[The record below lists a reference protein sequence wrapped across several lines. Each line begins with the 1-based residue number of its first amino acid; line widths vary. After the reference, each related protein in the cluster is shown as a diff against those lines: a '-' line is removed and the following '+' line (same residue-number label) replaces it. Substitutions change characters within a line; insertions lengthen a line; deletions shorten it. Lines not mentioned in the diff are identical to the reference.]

1 MTADPLIEKYLD
13 ILKYQKQ
20 YSKNTIGAYQRD
32 LDRFVTVSNLGSLE
46 EAQPHHVQSF
56 VNYLHRRDLAPR
68 TIQRHLSSIRACFA
82 YLEKHRYLK
91 SNPAVSVRA
100 PKNQQKLPR
109 LLDTDQAAKLL
120 AFEPRTKLQVRDKAM
135 MELFYSSGLR
145 LSELVGINMSDLNL
159 GDGFVSV
166 TGKGKKSRQV
176 PLGRHANT
184 ALQKWLKYCPEYG
197 NNTPVFTG
205 RNAKRIS
212 PRTVQSRLKHY
223 GRTELDDIAL
233 HPHMLRHSF
242 ASHML
247 ESSGDLRS
255 VQELLGHSD
264 ISTTQIY
271 THLDFQHLT
280 KVYDNAHPRAKR
292 KPK

>member
-1 MTADPLIEKYLD
+1 MTNDPLLEKYLD

-20 YSKNTIGAYQRD
+20 YSPNTINAYQRD
-32 LDRFVTVSNLGSLE
+32 LERFLTVSNLGSLE
-46 EAQPHHVQSF
+46 NARPHHVQSF
-56 VNYLHRRDLAPR
+56 VNYLHRKNLAPR
-68 TIQRHLSSIRACFA
+68 SIQRHLSSVRACFT
-82 YLEKHRYLK
+82 YLEKHRYLT
-91 SNPAVSVRA
+91 SNPVASIRA
-100 PKNQQKLPR
+100 PKKQQKLPR

-120 AFEPRTKLQVRDKAM
+120 AFEARTKIQVRDKAM

-159 GDGFVSV
+159 SDGFVTV
-166 TGKGKKSRQV
+166 TGKGRKSRQV
-176 PLGRHANT
+176 PLGRHANE
-184 ALQKWLKYCPEYG
+184 ALQKWLRFCPQFA

-205 RNAKRIS
+205 RNSNRIS

-223 GRTELDDIAL
+223 GRTQLDDVGL

-247 ESSGDLRS
+247 ESSGDLRAI
-255 VQELLGHSD
+255 QELLGHSD

-280 KVYDNAHPRAKR
+280 QVYDNAHPRAKR
-292 KPK
+292 KPE